1 MTCGAYE
8 YRKALNAAEMIDSVK
23 IGAIYIAQ
31 KKNKAKLQQMGLHYA
46 PCFIWMLDT
55 DEG

>member
-1 MTCGAYE
+1 VTCGAYE
-8 YRKALNAAEMIDSVK
+8 YREALDAAEMIDSVK

-31 KKNKAKLQQMGLHYA
+31 KKNKVKIQQMGLHYA

>member
-1 MTCGAYE
+1 VTCGAYE

-23 IGAIYIAQ
+23 IEAIYIAQ